1 MMLQVPHRMHAAWV
15 TILSMGIV
23 SLSLILLIYQTALL
37 DRTLS
42 RRTDAIER
50 SIAETKLDTRRD
62 RQVTEHNL
70 ETMRKYIDMQ
80 HLLLKDM
87 QAKLASIAK

>member
-1 MMLQVPHRMHAAWV
+1 MLQTQNRFHIQWV
-15 TILSMGIV
+15 TIFSMGIV
-23 SLSLILLIYQTALL
+23 TLSLILLIYQTALL

-50 SIAETKLDTRRD
+50 SIVETKLDTRRD
-62 RQVTEHNL
+62 RQMTERNL
-70 ETMRKYIDMQ
+70 ETMRRYIDAQ

-87 QAKLASIAK
+87 QARLASITK

>member
-1 MMLQVPHRMHAAWV
+1 MLQIHNRPHIQWI

-23 SLSLILLIYQTALL
+23 TLSLVLLIYQTALL

-42 RRTDAIER
+42 RRTDAIEK

-62 RQVTEHNL
+62 RQLTEHNL
-70 ETMRKYIDMQ
+70 DTMRRYIDMQ

-87 QAKLASIAK
+87 QAKLAKIGN